1 MYQKAVE
8 MYQLFKCDN
17 FGDYHD
23 AYLETD
29 VLLLAD
35 VFKLFRS
42 VCIKVYR
49 LDPAYFYSAPNL
61 SWDAMLMTTDVEL
74 GLLSD
79 VDMLLFC
86 EKAIRGGLN
95 GVGALPHFRANNKA
109 LSDYNKDEK
118 SVYGAFLDVTS
129 LYGGIMMKKLPK
141 DGYQW
146 AEFANIESLVET
158 YKSNNTVGY
167 FVEVDLNYPTSIH
180 DNHSDF
186 PLAPEKLIIRDDW
199 LSPYS
204 KKIAQNRTSVQKLVE
219 TLFDKE
225 HYICH
230 I

>member
-1 MYQKAVE
+1 
-8 MYQLFKCDN
+8 
-17 FGDYHD
+17 
-23 AYLETD
+23 
-29 VLLLAD
+29 
-35 VFKLFRS
+35 
-42 VCIKVYR
+42 
-49 LDPAYFYSAPNL
+49 
-61 SWDAMLMTTDVEL
+61 MLMTTDVEL

-86 EKAIRGGLN
+86 EKVIRGGLN
-95 GVGALPHFRANNKA
+95 GVGALRHFRANNKD

-204 KKIAQNRTSVQKLVE
+204 KKIAQNRASVPKLVE

-225 HYICH
+225 HYVCH
-230 I
+230 IENLFFFM